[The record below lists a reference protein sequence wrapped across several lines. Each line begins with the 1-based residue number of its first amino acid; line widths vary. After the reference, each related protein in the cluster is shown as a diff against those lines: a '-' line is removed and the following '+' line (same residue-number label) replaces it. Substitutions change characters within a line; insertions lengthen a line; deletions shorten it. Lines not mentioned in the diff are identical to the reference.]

1 MLFTFS
7 ISPVEKHR
15 ILRYL
20 YQRYFHEGENMS
32 KRKKKMTLKQMRSL
46 VVFLVAINIILLLC
60 ILVMGFFLAKA
71 QITKGKGQTVMLQKA
86 NDTYTV
92 CVDAGH
98 GGSDVGAVGLDGS
111 YEKDDNL
118 RLAQEVAKALK
129 KSGVNVIMTRS
140 DDSDTQLDSRSKIAN
155 KAKADIFVSLH
166 RNSTANPNTT
176 KGIEIWIHSS
186 GSERSYAAA
195 DDILSNL
202 EEVGITA
209 NRGVRIGTQG
219 DSDDDYAVIRDTD
232 MTSMIVEMGFMTNQ
246 DDLDYFNENLENYA
260 KAISNGVVQW
270 LNDYVQ

>member
-1 MLFTFS
+1 
-7 ISPVEKHR
+7 
-15 ILRYL
+15 
-20 YQRYFHEGENMS
+20 MS

-166 RNSTANPNTT
+166 RKHH
-176 KGIEIWIHSS
+176 KGH
-186 GSERSYAAA
+186 
-195 DDILSNL
+195 
-202 EEVGITA
+202 
-209 NRGVRIGTQG
+209 
-219 DSDDDYAVIRDTD
+219 
-232 MTSMIVEMGFMTNQ
+232 
-246 DDLDYFNENLENYA
+246 
-260 KAISNGVVQW
+260 
-270 LNDYVQ
+270 